1 MANLDR
7 YGLSLSTASP
17 AAAAAYVKAIDNFF
31 AAGENLV
38 AGFDA
43 ALAIDP
49 GFALAEIARARC
61 LATYGRGAEARHA
74 AARARELG
82 AGISARERAH
92 IEALALVVEGRGT
105 EAMAAIKEHLNEF
118 PRDALVLQPATGI
131 FGLIGFSGRLE
142 RETELLAL
150 LDGLAPQYGDD
161 WWFSANRAFAECE
174 AGRVKEA
181 EARVE
186 QALEAAPHNANAAHV
201 RAHVHYELDEGRA
214 GAAFLHGWLEQHSSR
229 GILRGHLCWHL
240 ALWELGAGNA
250 TLAWRLYEKEFR
262 PALKGEGAPIPPLN
276 VLTDVASWLWRAELH
291 GEPQRED
298 DWRAV
303 AAFSTERFPQAGVA
317 FADIHAVMA
326 CLRTGDAAA
335 FERLRAEQER
345 LGGERPACA
354 IAARIAAGLAASA
367 RGDWALA
374 AAHLGEAGVE
384 AVRVG
389 GSRAQRELVDRS
401 LLQAFRRAGLTEQ
414 AAALCGERPQVN
426 AGA

>member
-1 MANLDR
+1 MVNLDR

-17 AAAAAYVKAIDNFF
+17 AAAAAYVKAVDHFF
-31 AAGENLV
+31 AAGDQLT

-49 GFALAEIARARC
+49 GFALAEIGRARC
-61 LATYGRGAEARHA
+61 LATYGRGAEARAA
-74 AARARELG
+74 AARARDLT
-82 AGISARERAH
+82 AGISTREKAH
-92 IEALALVVEGRGT
+92 VEALALVVEGRGA
-105 EAMAAIKEHLNEF
+105 EALAAIKEHLNEF

-150 LDGLAPQYGDD
+150 LEGLAPHYGDD
-161 WWFSANRAFAECE
+161 WWFMANRAFAECE
-174 AGRVKEA
+174 SGRVKEA

-201 RAHVHYELDEGRA
+201 RAHVHYELDQGRD
-214 GAAFLHGWLEQHSSR
+214 GAAFLRGWLERHSTR

-250 TLAWRLYEKEFR
+250 AAAWRLYEQELR
-262 PALKGEGAPIPPLN
+262 PALAGEGAPIPPLN

-291 GEPQRED
+291 GQPRRDD

-303 AAFSTERFPQAGVA
+303 AGFSAERFAQAGVA
-317 FADIHAVMA
+317 FADVHAAMA
-326 CLRTGDAAA
+326 FLRTGDQAV
-335 FERLRAEQER
+335 FERLRAELER
-345 LGGERPACA
+345 LGGERPASA
-354 IAARIAAGLAASA
+354 IAARIAAGFAASA

-374 AAHLGEAGVE
+374 AAHLGEARVE

-401 LLQAFRRAGLTEQ
+401 MLDALNNAGLVDE
-414 AAALCGERPQVN
+414 AAALIAARPPV
-426 AGA
+426 ASGA

>member
-1 MANLDR
+1 MALVDR
-7 YGLSLSTASP
+7 YGLSLSTAAP
-17 AAAAAYVKAIDNFF
+17 AAAAAYIKAVDHFF
-31 AAGENLV
+31 AAGYNLT

-49 GFALAEIARARC
+49 GFALAEIGRARC
-61 LATYGRGAEARHA
+61 LATYGRGAEARTA
-74 AARARELG
+74 AARARALT
-82 AGISARERAH
+82 AGISEREKAH
-92 IEALALVVEGRGT
+92 VEALALVVEGRGA
-105 EAMAAIKEHLNEF
+105 EALAAIKQHLNAF

-150 LDGLAPQYGDD
+150 LEGLAPHYGDD
-161 WWFSANRAFAECE
+161 WWFMANRAFAECE

-186 QALEAAPHNANAAHV
+186 QALRAAPHNANAAHV
-201 RAHVHYELDEGRA
+201 RAHVHYELDQGRD
-214 GAAFLHGWLEQHSSR
+214 GAAFLQGWLERHSAR

-250 TLAWRLYEKEFR
+250 AEAWRLYEQEMR

-291 GEPQRED
+291 GQPRRDD

-303 AAFSTERFPQAGVA
+303 AGYSAERFAQAGVP
-317 FADIHAVMA
+317 FADIHAAMVT
-326 CLRTGDAAA
+326 LRSGDAAA
-335 FERLRAEQER
+335 FERLRADLER
-345 LGGERPACA
+345 LGGERPASA
-354 IAARIAAGLAASA
+354 IAARIAAGFSAST
-367 RGDWALA
+367 RGEWALA
-374 AAHLGEAGVE
+374 AAHLGEARLE

-401 LLQAFRRAGLTEQ
+401 LMQALRQAGLAEQ
-414 AAALCGERPQVN
+414 VAALCAERPQVN

>member
-1 MANLDR
+1 MALLDR

-17 AAAAAYVKAIDNFF
+17 AAAAAYVKAVDHFF
-31 AAGENLV
+31 AAGDNLT

-49 GFALAEIARARC
+49 GFALAEIGRARC
-61 LATYGRGAEARHA
+61 LATYGRGAEARQA

-82 AGISARERAH
+82 AGIGARERAH

-105 EAMAAIKEHLNEF
+105 EALAAIKQHLNEF

-131 FGLIGFSGRLE
+131 FGLIGLSGRLE

-150 LDGLAPQYGDD
+150 LDGLAPHYGDD
-161 WWFSANRAFAECE
+161 WWFNANRAFAECE

-186 QALEAAPHNANAAHV
+186 QALAAAPHNANAAHV
-201 RAHVHYELDEGRA
+201 RTHVHYELDQARA
-214 GAAFLHGWLEQHSSR
+214 GAVFLHGWLEAHSTR

-250 TLAWRLYEKEFR
+250 TEAWRLYEHEMR

-303 AAFSTERFPQAGVA
+303 AGFSAERFAQAGVA
-317 FADIHAVMA
+317 FADIHAAMA
-326 CLRTGDAAA
+326 YLRSGDSAA
-335 FERLRAEQER
+335 FEGLRAALER
-345 LGGERPACA
+345 LGGERPAAA
-354 IAARIAAGLAASA
+354 IAARIAAGFAASA

-374 AAHLGEAGVE
+374 AAHLGEARVE

-389 GSRAQRELVDRS
+389 GSRAQRELMDRS
-401 LLQAFRRAGLTEQ
+401 LLDALNNAGLVDE
-414 AAALCGERPQVN
+414 AAALIAARPQV
-426 AGA
+426 ASGV

>member
-1 MANLDR
+1 MALLDR

-17 AAAAAYVKAIDNFF
+17 AAAAAYVKAVDHFF
-31 AAGENLV
+31 AAGDNLT

-49 GFALAEIARARC
+49 GFALAEIGRARC
-61 LATYGRGAEARHA
+61 LATYGRGAEARQA
-74 AARARELG
+74 AARARQLG
-82 AGISARERAH
+82 AGIGARERAH
-92 IEALALVVEGRGT
+92 IEALALVVEGRGA
-105 EAMAAIKEHLNEF
+105 EALAAIKQHLNEF

-131 FGLIGFSGRLE
+131 FGLIGLSGRLA

-150 LDGLAPQYGDD
+150 LDGLAPHYGDD
-161 WWFSANRAFAECE
+161 WWFNANRAFAECE

-201 RAHVHYELDEGRA
+201 RAHVHYELDQARA
-214 GAAFLHGWLEQHSSR
+214 GAVFLHAWLKAHSTR

-250 TLAWRLYEKEFR
+250 AEAWRLYEEEFR

-291 GEPQRED
+291 GQPRRDD

-303 AAFSTERFPQAGVA
+303 ASYSAERFPQAGVP
-317 FADIHAVMA
+317 FADIHAAMA
-326 CLRTGDAAA
+326 ILRCGDAAA
-335 FERLRAEQER
+335 FERLRVELER
-345 LGGERPACA
+345 LGGERPASA
-354 IAARIAAGLAASA
+354 IAARIAAGFAASA
-367 RGDWALA
+367 RGDWTLA
-374 AAHLGEAGVE
+374 AAHLGEARLE

-401 LLQAFRRAGLTEQ
+401 MLDALNNAGLVED
-414 AAALCGERPQVN
+414 AAALIAARPQV
-426 AGA
+426 AGGA

>member
-1 MANLDR
+1 MALVDR
-7 YGLSLSTASP
+7 YGLPLSTAAP
-17 AAAAAYVKAIDNFF
+17 AAAAAYIKAVDHFF
-31 AAGENLV
+31 AAGDNLT

-43 ALAIDP
+43 ALALDP
-49 GFALAEIARARC
+49 GFALAEIGRARC
-61 LATYGRGAEARHA
+61 LATYGRGAEARA
-74 AARARELG
+74 AATRAQGLT
-82 AGISARERAH
+82 AGVSAREKAH
-92 IEALALVVEGRGT
+92 VEALALVVEGRGA
-105 EAMAAIKEHLNEF
+105 EALAAIKEHLNAF

-150 LDGLAPQYGDD
+150 LEGLAPHYGDD
-161 WWFSANRAFAECE
+161 WWFMANRAFAECE

-201 RAHVHYELDEGRA
+201 RAHVHYELDQGGD
-214 GAAFLHGWLEQHSSR
+214 GAAFLQAWLERHSAR

-250 TLAWRLYEKEFR
+250 TEAWRLYEREMR

-291 GEPQRED
+291 GQPRRKE

-303 AAFSTERFPQAGVA
+303 AGYSAERFPQAGVP
-317 FADIHAVMA
+317 FADIHTAMA
-326 CLRTGDAAA
+326 TLRNGDAAA
-335 FERLRAEQER
+335 FERLRADLER
-345 LGGERPACA
+345 LGGERPASA
-354 IAARIAAGLAASA
+354 IAARIAAGFAAST

-374 AAHLGEAGVE
+374 AAHLGEARLE

-401 LLQAFRRAGLTEQ
+401 LLQAFRQAGLTEQ
-414 AAALCGERPQVN
+414 AATLCEERPQVN

>member
-1 MANLDR
+1 MALVDR
-7 YGLSLSTASP
+7 YGLPLSTAAP
-17 AAAAAYVKAIDNFF
+17 AAAAAYIKAVDHFF
-31 AAGENLV
+31 AAGDNLT

-43 ALAIDP
+43 ALALDP
-49 GFALAEIARARC
+49 GFALAEIGRARC
-61 LATYGRGAEARHA
+61 LATYGRGAEARA
-74 AARARELG
+74 AATRAQGLT
-82 AGISARERAH
+82 AGVSAREKAH
-92 IEALALVVEGRGT
+92 VEALALVVEGRGA
-105 EAMAAIKEHLNEF
+105 EALAAIKEHLNAF

-150 LDGLAPQYGDD
+150 LEGLAPHYGDD
-161 WWFSANRAFAECE
+161 WWFMANRAFAECE

-201 RAHVHYELDEGRA
+201 RAHVHYELDQGRD
-214 GAAFLHGWLEQHSSR
+214 GAAFLQAWLERHSAR

-250 TLAWRLYEKEFR
+250 TEAWRLYEREMR

-291 GEPQRED
+291 GQPRRKE

-303 AAFSTERFPQAGVA
+303 AGYSAERFPQAGVP
-317 FADIHAVMA
+317 FADIHTAMA
-326 CLRTGDAAA
+326 TLRNGDAAA
-335 FERLRAEQER
+335 FERLRADLER
-345 LGGERPACA
+345 LGGERPASA
-354 IAARIAAGLAASA
+354 IAARIAAGFAAST

-374 AAHLGEAGVE
+374 AAHLGEARLE

-401 LLQAFRRAGLTEQ
+401 LLQAFRQAGLTEQ
-414 AAALCGERPQVN
+414 AATLCEERPQVN